1 MAMEVFDMLARR
13 NADKLRAVGTDGA
26 SVRYHLRMND
36 GATGVIDA
44 FELFDGVSLAF
55 NNIPRGVATWNDV
68 EPFEL
73 QIDWCLRGRFQL
85 DSGIRLG
92 EGDLGV
98 HDERVRKR
106 SMGFPA
112 PLYAGLTIRI
122 SQSVGAESLSRSLP
136 TIGLDFDALA
146 HRLAGPSGCRIYTP
160 DPSTRALLESFWDID
175 DREPLTRL
183 RLKTLEL
190 IALANATPHLAPRS
204 EDYQRRSTIESL
216 ERGMGLLG
224 SNLEQN
230 VTVADAAKASCM
242 GMSAFKEKFTK
253 AFGVTPMAYR
263 RQCRMTHAA
272 QLLGATDKSVSDIA
286 LSVGYRNPSKFS
298 AAFAAT
304 FGHSPSGYRAANRA
318 GGTRSAIAFQSHEQ
332 RPEAQTSSNAR
343 IQVCTSKTRQHASLD
358 PS

>member
-1 MAMEVFDMLARR
+1 MERRRTVRTPNRLVSARAVPARWRHPPRRRRSWRARR
-13 NADKLRAVGTDGA
+13 AGEKAVYGVSCA
-26 SVRYHLRMND
+26 VVRRTHHQD
-36 GATGVIDA
+36 QPVSGG
-44 FELFDGVSLAF
+44 GVSL
-55 NNIPRGVATWNDV
+55 
-68 EPFEL
+68 
-73 QIDWCLRGRFQL
+73 
-85 DSGIRLG
+85 
-92 EGDLGV
+92 
-98 HDERVRKR
+98 
-106 SMGFPA
+106 
-112 PLYAGLTIRI
+112 
-122 SQSVGAESLSRSLP
+122 RSLP

>member
-85 DSGIRLG
+85 DGGIRL
-92 EGDLGV
+92 
-98 HDERVRKR
+98 
-106 SMGFPA
+106 PA

>member
-85 DSGIRLG
+85 DGGIRLG

-160 DPSTRALLESFWDID
+160 DP
-175 DREPLTRL
+175 
-183 RLKTLEL
+183 
-190 IALANATPHLAPRS
+190 
-204 EDYQRRSTIESL
+204 
-216 ERGMGLLG
+216 
-224 SNLEQN
+224 
-230 VTVADAAKASCM
+230 
-242 GMSAFKEKFTK
+242 
-253 AFGVTPMAYR
+253 
-263 RQCRMTHAA
+263 
-272 QLLGATDKSVSDIA
+272 
-286 LSVGYRNPSKFS
+286 
-298 AAFAAT
+298 
-304 FGHSPSGYRAANRA
+304 
-318 GGTRSAIAFQSHEQ
+318 
-332 RPEAQTSSNAR
+332 
-343 IQVCTSKTRQHASLD
+343 
-358 PS
+358 

>member
-1 MAMEVFDMLARR
+1 
-13 NADKLRAVGTDGA
+13 
-26 SVRYHLRMND
+26 
-36 GATGVIDA
+36 
-44 FELFDGVSLAF
+44 
-55 NNIPRGVATWNDV
+55 
-68 EPFEL
+68 
-73 QIDWCLRGRFQL
+73 
-85 DSGIRLG
+85 
-92 EGDLGV
+92 
-98 HDERVRKR
+98 
-106 SMGFPA
+106 
-112 PLYAGLTIRI
+112 
-122 SQSVGAESLSRSLP
+122 
-136 TIGLDFDALA
+136 
-146 HRLAGPSGCRIYTP
+146 
-160 DPSTRALLESFWDID
+160 
-175 DREPLTRL
+175 
-183 RLKTLEL
+183 
-190 IALANATPHLAPRS
+190 
-204 EDYQRRSTIESL
+204 
-216 ERGMGLLG
+216 MGLLG

>member
-1 MAMEVFDMLARR
+1 MERRRTVRTPNRLVSARAVPARWRHPPRRRRSWRARR
-13 NADKLRAVGTDGA
+13 AGEKAVYGVSCA
-26 SVRYHLRMND
+26 VVRRTHHQD
-36 GATGVIDA
+36 QPVSGG
-44 FELFDGVSLAF
+44 GVSLPLPPYDW
-55 NNIPRGVATWNDV
+55 PR
-68 EPFEL
+68 
-73 QIDWCLRGRFQL
+73 LRRPRASARRAKRMQNLHARPL
-85 DSGIRLG
+85 D
-92 EGDLGV
+92 E
-98 HDERVRKR
+98 
-106 SMGFPA
+106 
-112 PLYAGLTIRI
+112 T
-122 SQSVGAESLSRSLP
+122 
-136 TIGLDFDALA
+136 
-146 HRLAGPSGCRIYTP
+146 
-160 DPSTRALLESFWDID
+160 LLESFWDID

>member
-1 MAMEVFDMLARR
+1 MERRRTVRTPNRLVSARAVPARWRHPPRRRRSWRARR
-13 NADKLRAVGTDGA
+13 AGEKAV
-26 SVRYHLRMND
+26 Y
-36 GATGVIDA
+36 
-44 FELFDGVSLAF
+44 GVSCA
-55 NNIPRGVATWNDV
+55 V
-68 EPFEL
+68 
-73 QIDWCLRGRFQL
+73 
-85 DSGIRLG
+85 
-92 EGDLGV
+92 
-98 HDERVRKR
+98 VRR
-106 SMGFPA
+106 THHQDQPVS
-112 PLYAGLTIRI
+112 
-122 SQSVGAESLSRSLP
+122 GAESLSRSLP

>member
-1 MAMEVFDMLARR
+1 
-13 NADKLRAVGTDGA
+13 
-26 SVRYHLRMND
+26 
-36 GATGVIDA
+36 
-44 FELFDGVSLAF
+44 
-55 NNIPRGVATWNDV
+55 
-68 EPFEL
+68 
-73 QIDWCLRGRFQL
+73 
-85 DSGIRLG
+85 
-92 EGDLGV
+92 
-98 HDERVRKR
+98 
-106 SMGFPA
+106 
-112 PLYAGLTIRI
+112 
-122 SQSVGAESLSRSLP
+122 
-136 TIGLDFDALA
+136 
-146 HRLAGPSGCRIYTP
+146 
-160 DPSTRALLESFWDID
+160 
-175 DREPLTRL
+175 
-183 RLKTLEL
+183 
-190 IALANATPHLAPRS
+190 
-204 EDYQRRSTIESL
+204 
-216 ERGMGLLG
+216 MGLLG

-304 FGHSPSGYRAANRA
+304 FGRSPSGYRAANRA

-332 RPEAQTSSNAR
+332 RPEAQTLSNAR